1 MEKGNDFSWFFLMV
15 FMVLSTFMVLNLFI
29 GVVVTALDEVTGDG
43 KPKPV
48 PVDGDAVMAEL
59 KALREEVARLSEA
72 RR

>member
-1 MEKGNDFSWFFLMV
+1 MV

-43 KPKPV
+43 KPKPK

-59 KALREEVARLSEA
+59 AALRAEVARLSEG